1 MQRATVMQLTSPA
14 FHDGSEI
21 PTKYT
26 CEGADISP
34 PLAWTDIPAR
44 TKSFTLIVE
53 DPDAS
58 DETFVHWIVVDLPPE
73 RHTLHENIGK
83 LASGHIG
90 FNDWHRT
97 TWGGPCPPSGK
108 HHYTFK
114 LYALDRMLDL
124 VRPTRQELE
133 AAMDGHVLAEATLVG
148 TYHRHRR
155 AL

>member
-26 CEGADISP
+26 CEGLDISP

-44 TKSFTLIVE
+44 TKSFALIVE

-83 LASGHIG
+83 LARGHAG
-90 FNDWHRT
+90 LNDWHRT

-124 VRPTRQELE
+124 ARPTRQELE

-155 AL
+155 AP